1 MVFNT
6 LCSME
11 MHDAQELYAFFCSRD
26 SDPVKNP
33 IIIECI
39 FECKLTVLMICC
51 AKRQLAHP
59 LQSLRRA
66 RPMPG
71 TITRS
76 GTCQPYQCQH
86 ARKATISSIMSRKF
100 SKM

>member
-1 MVFNT
+1 MVFDT

-11 MHDAQELYAFFCSRD
+11 MHGAQDLYAFFFGKVL
-26 SDPVKNP
+26 DPVKNP

-39 FECKLTVLMICC
+39 IECKLTVLMIRC
-51 AKRQLAHP
+51 AKPQLAHP

-66 RPMPG
+66 RPTPG

-76 GTCQPYQCQH
+76 GTCQP
-86 ARKATISSIMSRKF
+86 
-100 SKM
+100 